1 MVLLIRSVDITDQSR
16 TIGSLSRQCVLLY
29 DESVPVPSLLLTG
42 LLLLC
47 NFADG
52 SSCVTSAPFTIL
64 RGRLLTQPPRS
75 DHSSVRE
82 LAARDA
88 RPLCIATPPLP
99 MPCSRSLL
107 LLLFLFPPAHGSLN
121 DLVLPILV
129 SCRRASSTPPLLFKS
144 SDARESWLPC
154 HTWHLNQRSYRFT

>member
-1 MVLLIRSVDITDQSR
+1 MVLLTKASRYYQSVDITDQSR

-47 NFADG
+47 NFVDG
-52 SSCVTSAPFTIL
+52 SSYVTSAPFTIL
-64 RGRLLTQPPRS
+64 KGRSFTQPPRS

-88 RPLCIATPPLP
+88 RPLASP
-99 MPCSRSLL
+99 LL
-107 LLLFLFPPAHGSLN
+107 LSSSHDALQPQPPSAP
-121 DLVLPILV
+121 DLVP
-129 SCRRASSTPPLLFKS
+129 STAWFV
-144 SDARESWLPC
+144 E
-154 HTWHLNQRSYRFT
+154 